1 MPTGKPATEPSTA
14 LVIGGGIVG
23 LSCALALAR
32 RGMGV
37 TLVAP
42 RIMRGTASWGN
53 AGHIAVE
60 QVMPLASLAPVRS
73 LPRRLFSRSEEHTS
87 GLQSLMRISYAVFC
101 LKKKKQH

>member
-1 MPTGKPATEPSTA
+1 MQFRIRYKFVMPTGKPATEPSTA

-60 QVMPLASLAPVRS
+60 QVMPLASLATVRS
-73 LPRRLFSRSEEHTS
+73 LPRRLFSPTGRAS
-87 GLQSLMRISYAVFC
+87 GRARVLQYG
-101 LKKKKQH
+101 

>member
-1 MPTGKPATEPSTA
+1 MQFRIRYKFVMPAGKPATEPSTA

-60 QVMPLASLAPVRS
+60 QVMPLA
-73 LPRRLFSRSEEHTS
+73 RSEEHTS
-87 GLQSLMRISYAVFC
+87 ELQSLLRISYAVFC
-101 LKKKKQH
+101 LTNKK